1 MKLNASRAVLT
12 GVSILIL
19 PVIMQLS
26 IAGAADHE
34 QKGLE
39 IARESD
45 KRDSGFVNYV
55 VDLKMILKSRQGKE
69 RVRELRTK
77 VLEVEGDGDKSIVV
91 FEKPIDVKGTAF
103 MNFSHKTDDDE
114 QWLFLPA
121 LKRVKRI
128 ASRNKS
134 GPFMGSEFAY
144 EDMGSQEV
152 EKYTYKWLRDEIF
165 KGMDSFVIERYP
177 VDRKNSG
184 YSRQVV
190 WIDKAEY
197 RMQKIDFYD
206 RRNTL
211 LKTLTAEQYE
221 QFNGK
226 FWKPLTFNMV
236 NYQTG
241 KSTILQFSD
250 YKFGV
255 DLDDRDFTK
264 NSLLRAR

>member
-1 MKLNASRAVLT
+1 
-12 GVSILIL
+12 
-19 PVIMQLS
+19 
-26 IAGAADHE
+26 
-34 QKGLE
+34 
-39 IARESD
+39 
-45 KRDSGFVNYV
+45 
-55 VDLKMILKSRQGKE
+55 
-69 RVRELRTK
+69 
-77 VLEVEGDGDKSIVV
+77 
-91 FEKPIDVKGTAF
+91 
-103 MNFSHKTDDDE
+103 
-114 QWLFLPA
+114 
-121 LKRVKRI
+121 
-128 ASRNKS
+128 
-134 GPFMGSEFAY
+134 MGSEFAY

-190 WIDKAEY
+190 WLDKAEY
-197 RMQKIDFYD
+197 RMQKIDYYD